1 MTSGPYISSNVPK
14 FIFCLF
20 GMYSTLRREK
30 NMSAKIIASL
40 PSRFR
45 KTKKKT
51 GRHLANFKGLLHG
64 VAQFSRCIDLKDF
77 SN

>member
-1 MTSGPYISSNVPK
+1 
-14 FIFCLF
+14 
-20 GMYSTLRREK
+20 
-30 NMSAKIIASL
+30 MSAKIIASL

-64 VAQFSRCIDLKDF
+64 VAEFSRCIDLKDF